1 MRAAGMLGLLL
12 AMAGGCE
19 GEQTSSSLTITGA
32 EGDAPEMIEASWR
45 YESGEVDVGILL
57 RTTFAM
63 PCESV
68 ARVSVDEALD
78 GVAIYR
84 MPATECD
91 VLRIDED
98 GDLVLFDEKTGHDWA
113 HEPIDVN
120 TDRELIRLGP
130 WIDREARIEYR
141 FELSAPACEDDD
153 DCECPRLV
161 RYANGEPLTLD
172 LARLCD

>member
-1 MRAAGMLGLLL
+1 MRAPWMLGLLL
-12 AMAGGCE
+12 ALASGCE
-19 GEQTSSSLTITGA
+19 DERTSSSLTITEA
-32 EGDAPEMIEASWR
+32 EGDLPEIVEASWR

-57 RTTFAM
+57 RTTLAT

-84 MPATECD
+84 MPATACD
-91 VLRIDED
+91 VLRMDAD
-98 GDLVLFDEKTGHDWA
+98 GDLVLFDQKTGHDWA
-113 HEPIDVN
+113 HEPLDVD

-130 WIDREARIEYR
+130 WIDREERVEYR
-141 FELSAPACEDDD
+141 FELSAPKCEDDD